1 MENKKPTQFLMKPKV
16 DFCFKE
22 LMEDEEVRNAFL
34 AAVLGIAIV
43 KHRVKGYNKIRNTST
58 CSSKYFKFHQNKG
71 GACMENKKP
80 TQFLMKPKVDFC
92 FKELMEDEE
101 VRNAFLA
108 AVLGI
113 NLEEINESKILPS
126 HLRQKDK
133 DDKLGILDVRVLLNN
148 REQIDIEIQVTF
160 SEYWAERTL
169 FYLGKMFTDQLKPG
183 ENYQNVRVLLNNR
196 EQIDIEIQV
205 TFSEYWAERTLF
217 YLGKMFTDQLKPG
230 ENYQK
235 LEKCI
240 HIGILNDIEI
250 QVTFSE
256 YWAERTLFYLGKMFT
271 DQLKPGENY
280 QKLEKCIHI
289 GILNFI
295 MFDDEEYYSRFHFW
309 SDKGRK
315 LYSDKFEIHTLELPK
330 LAKHDYAETELH
342 AETEL
347 QFEMAAEK
355 SEYIK
360 KAYED
365 LNRIS
370 ADEEKRLEYEER
382 ERAIRDHQYF
392 STVYKNTGLK
402 EGRLEYEE
410 RERAIRD
417 HQYFSTVYK
426 NTGLKEGRREGRQE
440 GIQAVV
446 ELLQEMELEKE
457 VICGKVQ
464 EKFHISAQEAAQEV
478 EKYWK

>member
-34 AAVLGIAIV
+34 AAVLGI
-43 KHRVKGYNKIRNTST
+43 
-58 CSSKYFKFHQNKG
+58 
-71 GACMENKKP
+71 
-80 TQFLMKPKVDFC
+80 
-92 FKELMEDEE
+92 
-101 VRNAFLA
+101 LA
-108 AVLGI
+108 
-113 NLEEINESKILPS
+113 
-126 HLRQKDK
+126 
-133 DDKLGILDVRVLLNN
+133 VRVLLNN
-148 REQIDIEIQVTF
+148 REQI
-160 SEYWAERTL
+160 
-169 FYLGKMFTDQLKPG
+169 
-183 ENYQNVRVLLNNR
+183 
-196 EQIDIEIQV
+196 
-205 TFSEYWAERTLF
+205 
-217 YLGKMFTDQLKPG
+217 
-230 ENYQK
+230 
-235 LEKCI
+235 
-240 HIGILNDIEI
+240 DIEI

-330 LAKHDYAETELH
+330 LAKHDYPETELLKWLQFINAETE
-342 AETEL
+342 EE
-347 QFEMAAEK
+347 FEMAAEK

-370 ADEEKRLEYEER
+370 ADEEK
-382 ERAIRDHQYF
+382 
-392 STVYKNTGLK
+392 
-402 EGRLEYEE
+402 RLEYEE